1 MGPFAGVGEF
11 AFFDVLFIHFPN
23 RVYWVLLKTLKFYF
37 LWILDIRIGHME
49 FVAFFKCS
57 ENFLDSFI
65 PENSI
70 SKRAISK
77 NVDQIESI

>member
-1 MGPFAGVGEF
+1 
-11 AFFDVLFIHFPN
+11 
-23 RVYWVLLKTLKFYF
+23 
-37 LWILDIRIGHME
+37 ME

-70 SKRAISK
+70 SKRAFFK

>member
-37 LWILDIRIGHME
+37 LCILDIRIGHME
-49 FVAFFKCS
+49 FFRLIFTWKFHIKASYF
-57 ENFLDSFI
+57 
-65 PENSI
+65 
-70 SKRAISK
+70 
-77 NVDQIESI
+77 